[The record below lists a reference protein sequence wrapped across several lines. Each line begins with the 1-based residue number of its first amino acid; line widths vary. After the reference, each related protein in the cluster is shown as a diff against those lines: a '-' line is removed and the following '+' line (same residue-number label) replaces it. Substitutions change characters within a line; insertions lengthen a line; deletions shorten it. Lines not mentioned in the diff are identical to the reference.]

1 MRFYRDIDS
10 IPVLAAEG
18 TILPMY
24 RDGRS
29 NNLSLDQPLD
39 IHVWRGNGSY
49 ELYEDDGETN
59 AYKEGKYAITSF
71 KLEEKGDNIRLTIT
85 PPTDSNGL
93 LPTEREMYIK
103 FRDVDTEEI
112 KVKVADEPVVIE
124 LNNIRPLENEDKNEL
139 KSAILT
145 RVQGSN
151 DKKSLT
157 FKKRLPRF
165 VREVLAEFDAFYT
178 PEK

>member
-1 MRFYRDIDS
+1 
-10 IPVLAAEG
+10 
-18 TILPMY
+18 
-24 RDGRS
+24 
-29 NNLSLDQPLD
+29 
-39 IHVWRGNGSY
+39 
-49 ELYEDDGETN
+49 
-59 AYKEGKYAITSF
+59 
-71 KLEEKGDNIRLTIT
+71 
-85 PPTDSNGL
+85 
-93 LPTEREMYIK
+93 MYIK

-124 LNNIRPLENEDKNEL
+124 LDNVRPLENEDKNEL

-151 DKKSLT
+151 DKKSLI